1 MKRNSVVLMLAGVFA
16 ACGGGDESTTTD
28 VYATRGSLQCS
39 GGGVTLAQ
47 QRAQLE
53 SAGATVVSASCGS
66 DGVLRVTQC
75 GTPSGEIGVFSIPS
89 NQVGLASTSGF
100 LPLSGLPGAT
110 KTACP

>member
-1 MKRNSVVLMLAGVFA
+1 MKKNVIVLVLVGVVA
-16 ACGGGDESTTTD
+16 ACGGGDETTTTD
-28 VYATRGSLQCS
+28 VYAVRGSLQCT

-53 SAGATVVSASCGS
+53 GAGVAVVSASCGS
-66 DGVLRVTQC
+66 DGVPRVTQC
-75 GTPSGEIGVFSIPS
+75 GTPSGEIGVFTIPS
-89 NQVGLASTSGF
+89 NQVGPASSSGF